1 MAQSAET
8 AAAVPN
14 TWLGRHRRLLLVGG
28 PVIVAIVCIVFYL
41 TGGRYA
47 STDDAYLQAARVEVS
62 CNVSGRVVEM
72 KVHDNETVHA
82 GDVLFQVDPRPF
94 QIAIQDAEAQLA
106 GARLRMTALEA
117 SYHQRQADER
127 AAKNTIVYRE
137 DDFNRKKKLS
147 ADGIT
152 SRAQLDQ
159 AAHDLDVARQGL
171 AAASQQTASALAE
184 LGGDTAAP
192 IDSRPA
198 VREAQAALD
207 RAKLNYSYTTVRAP
221 LDGIVTKVEQL
232 QVGDYINAVVPQ
244 FALVSQK
251 DMWVEANFKETELSY
266 MRPGQKATFTVD
278 AFPGTTFTGKV
289 QSTSPGTGASFSL
302 LPPENSSG
310 NWVKVVQRLP
320 VRLSIDQGHADLPLA
335 AGMSVVAEVDTQ
347 HHRSPVFWK

>member
-1 MAQSAET
+1 MAQSAQP
-8 AAAVPN
+8 AAAVPD

-28 PVIVAIVCIVFYL
+28 PVVFAIVGAFFYL

-47 STDDAYLQAARVEVS
+47 STDDAYLQAARVQVS
-62 CNVSGRVVEM
+62 CNVSGRVVAVN
-72 KVHDNETVHA
+72 VHDNEVVHG

-106 GARLRMTALEA
+106 GSRLRMTALEA

-127 AAKNTIVYRE
+127 AAQNTTAYRQ
-137 DDFNRKKKLS
+137 DDFDRKKKLS

-171 AAASQQTASALAE
+171 IAASQQTASARAE
-184 LGGDTAAP
+184 LGGDTTAP

-221 LDGIVTKVEQL
+221 LDGHVTKA
-232 QVGDYINAVVPQ
+232 D
-244 FALVSQK
+244 
-251 DMWVEANFKETELSY
+251 
-266 MRPGQKATFTVD
+266 R
-278 AFPGTTFTGKV
+278 V
-289 QSTSPGTGASFSL
+289 Q
-302 LPPENSSG
+302 
-310 NWVKVVQRLP
+310 
-320 VRLSIDQGHADLPLA
+320 
-335 AGMSVVAEVDTQ
+335 AE
-347 HHRSPVFWK
+347 